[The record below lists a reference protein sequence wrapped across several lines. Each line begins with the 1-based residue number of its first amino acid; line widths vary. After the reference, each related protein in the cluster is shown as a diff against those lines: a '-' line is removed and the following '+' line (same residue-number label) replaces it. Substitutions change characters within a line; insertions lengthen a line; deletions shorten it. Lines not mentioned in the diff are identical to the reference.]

1 MKIKVE
7 HIIGFLAIFLGI
19 ITIILT
25 LHFPKFNIGEEKVP
39 GPSFF
44 PNIIAVFLIFVGI
57 LEFFEAKHSTRYA
70 SLQGVNKRG
79 AGNVLVVIVAIFLYI
94 ISLMPLGFIITTFL
108 FSLIIMYLL
117 GVGKIKS
124 IVYSFI
130 VLVILILIFEKLF
143 RIPLPGGFLNLY
155 I

>member
-70 SLQGVNKRG
+70 SLQGMNKKG
-79 AGNVLVVIVAIFLYI
+79 AANVLVVIVAILLYI
-94 ISLMPLGFIITTFL
+94 ISLIPLGFIITTFL

>member
-7 HIIGFLAIFLGI
+7 HIIGFLSIFLGI

-44 PNIIAVFLIFVGI
+44 PNIIAFFLIFVGI
-57 LEFFEAKHSTRYA
+57 LEFFEAKHSTRYVF
-70 SLQGVNKRG
+70 LQGVNKKGMR
-79 AGNVLVVIVAIFLYI
+79 NVLIIVLAIFLYT
-94 ISLMPLGFIITTFL
+94 ISLIPLGFIITTFL
-108 FSLIIMYLL
+108 FSLAIMYLL

-130 VLVILILIFEKLF
+130 VLAILILIFEKLF